1 VTVTTVGPALRSFVP
16 VAADSHF
23 PLQNL
28 PYGVFRPR
36 AGGEPRI
43 GTAIGDQVL
52 DLAVLE
58 RRGLLSAAAPDGSS
72 HAGKA
77 VFAQPSLNAF
87 MALGQRAWRAV
98 RQQLVELLSA
108 DSPSADSPTLRD
120 DTALRRE
127 ALLPQTEVEMLLPAA
142 VGDYTDFYSSRE
154 HATNCGTMLRGPEQ
168 PLTPNWLHLPV
179 AYHGRSSSLL
189 VSGTAVRRPRG
200 QTMPE
205 GADQPR
211 FGPTRALDF
220 ELEMGFFIGPGNP
233 LGQPIPIA
241 EAPRH
246 IFGLVLVNDWS
257 ARDIQKWEYVPLG
270 PFLAKNFATSLSP
283 WVVTLDALE
292 PFRTAGPPQ
301 DPQPLDYL
309 RSPGDWAFDIQLEV
323 TLESQGMRLPLPSG
337 ERAGVRGQPPR
348 DAGPLTICR
357 TNFRYMYWNIC
368 QQLAHHTVGG
378 CNLRPGD
385 LLASGTISGPT
396 PDSRGCLLER
406 TWSGRE
412 PLELPDGTL
421 RRFLE
426 DGDRVT
432 FTGYCQGPGYRVG
445 FGDLSGEV
453 LPAV

>member
-1 VTVTTVGPALRSFVP
+1 VTAVDPALRSFVP
-16 VAADSHF
+16 MAADSHF

-28 PYGVFRPR
+28 PYGVFRSR
-36 AGGEPRI
+36 AGGEPRV
-43 GTAIGDQVL
+43 GVAIGEQVL
-52 DLAVLE
+52 DLAALE
-58 RRGLLSAAAPDGSS
+58 RRGLLSIGAATRNTS
-72 HAGKA
+72 AGQS
-77 VFAQPSLNAF
+77 VFAQSSLNAF
-87 MALGQRAWRAV
+87 MALGQPAWRAV
-98 RQQLVELLSA
+98 RKRLVELLR
-108 DSPSADSPTLRD
+108 DDLPTLRD
-120 DTALRRE
+120 DAALRRE
-127 ALLPQTEVEMLLPAA
+127 ALVPQADVQMVLPAV

-179 AYHGRSSSLL
+179 AYHGRSSSLV
-189 VSGTAVRRPRG
+189 VSGADVRRPRG

-205 GADQPR
+205 GATQPR
-211 FGPTRALDF
+211 LGPTRALDF
-220 ELEMGFFIGPGNP
+220 ELEMGFFIGPGNS
-233 LGQPIPIA
+233 LGQPIPID

-270 PFLAKNFATSLSP
+270 PFLAKNFATSVSP

-292 PFRTAGPPQ
+292 PFRTAGPRQ
-301 DPQPLDYL
+301 DPQPLEYL
-309 RSPGDWAFDIQLEV
+309 QSPGDWAFDIQLEV
-323 TLESQGMRLPLPSG
+323 ALESQRMRDD
-337 ERAGVRGQPPR
+337 RT
-348 DAGPLTICR
+348 GPLTICR

-406 TWSGRE
+406 TWGGRE

-426 DGDRVT
+426 DADRVT
-432 FTGYCQGPGYRVG
+432 FTACCQGAGYRVG
-445 FGDLSGEV
+445 FGELSGQV
-453 LPAV
+453 LAAE